1 MLDETEE
8 EMESL
13 RKQEELVEKDEKENE
28 NLVWETLYKQVFKD
42 GNSIDIIM
50 FEFYLVKKLK
60 VDWRNLMNLKLI
72 PKDFYQTKSQQS
84 QAAQQPQ
91 QQLIQVW
98 ETKKSNLSRDF

>member
-1 MLDETEE
+1 
-8 EMESL
+8 
-13 RKQEELVEKDEKENE
+13 
-28 NLVWETLYKQVFKD
+28 
-42 GNSIDIIM
+42 M

-91 QQLIQVW
+91 QQLIQV
-98 ETKKSNLSRDF
+98 